1 MIRRCFLA
9 NSCRSMSTATTGDT
23 LMRLVEISAL
33 LAVSIAMLVMPYKLH
48 RDSHLVT
55 KKIAPAPIRKKIVLP
70 PTIDDPE
77 LTRILDAIKEI
88 LNK

>member
-1 MIRRCFLA
+1 
-9 NSCRSMSTATTGDT
+9 
-23 LMRLVEISAL
+23 MRLVEISVL
-33 LAVSIAMLVMPYKLH
+33 LTVSIAMLVMPYKQH
-48 RDSHLVT
+48 RATHIVT

-70 PTIDDPE
+70 LTIDDPE